1 VCCVIVAGDAFRLG
15 AAVGPPVAGLR
26 RAGWCTVWGVLPPKS
41 TSPSLPVASASGRVA
56 GRAPPP
62 SSSPR
67 RFGIMTSGPPSEDAS
82 GDGVLVEEGV
92 VRKIE
97 PRALAGGAH
106 AVTTVTSE
114 TLKAYGAVYA

>member
-1 VCCVIVAGDAFRLG
+1 
-15 AAVGPPVAGLR
+15 
-26 RAGWCTVWGVLPPKS
+26 
-41 TSPSLPVASASGRVA
+41 
-56 GRAPPP
+56 
-62 SSSPR
+62 
-67 RFGIMTSGPPSEDAS
+67 MTSGPPSEDAS